1 MGRKKNKGREGVVFS
16 TDPDY
21 DYEDLNE
28 EQEETLPPQQQN
40 LKVRIDRKKGNKEV
54 TVVADYTG
62 STEDL
67 KALGKTLRQKCG
79 VGGSDKDGEILIQ
92 GNVRDRV
99 LSLLKEMGYKAKP
112 HGG

>member
-16 TDPDY
+16 TDPDFE
-21 DYEDLNE
+21 YEDGNDGD
-28 EQEETLPPQQQN
+28 EETLPSQQQE

-54 TVVADYTG
+54 TVVDGFTG

-79 VGGSDKDGEILIQ
+79 VGGSDKDGVILIQ

-99 LSLLKEMGYKAKP
+99 LTLLKDQGYKAKP
-112 HGG
+112 QGG

>member
-1 MGRKKNKGREGVVFS
+1 MARKKNKRGEGIIFS

-21 DYEDLNE
+21 EYDDFQDE
-28 EQEETLPPQQQN
+28 EEETLPPQQQN

-54 TVVADYTG
+54 TIVGGYQGTTD
-62 STEDL
+62 DL

-92 GNVRDRV
+92 GNVRERV
-99 LSLLKEMGYKAKP
+99 LTLLKEMGYKAKP
-112 HGG
+112 QGG